1 MADRVF
7 YTLHRFFAAMH
18 GPGDAAEVA
27 ALFTWCFLLLF
38 NVATALVLILALL
51 GDIPFVRKYLPY
63 VFGIAS
69 VSVAITQYFRYLAGR
84 RMDALYQ
91 SFESEPPRQ
100 RSQRRWIS
108 LGYSMM
114 SLVAFIGSLWIW
126 SATR

>member
-38 NVATALVLILALL
+38 NVATVLVLALALL
-51 GDIPFVRKYLPY
+51 GSLPFVREYLPY
-63 VFGIAS
+63 VFGVAS
-69 VSVAITQYFRYLAGR
+69 VSVAITQYFRYLVAGR
-84 RMDALYQ
+84 LDALYQ

-108 LGYSMM
+108 LGYSVI
-114 SLVAFIGSLWIW
+114 SLVAFIGSLWTL